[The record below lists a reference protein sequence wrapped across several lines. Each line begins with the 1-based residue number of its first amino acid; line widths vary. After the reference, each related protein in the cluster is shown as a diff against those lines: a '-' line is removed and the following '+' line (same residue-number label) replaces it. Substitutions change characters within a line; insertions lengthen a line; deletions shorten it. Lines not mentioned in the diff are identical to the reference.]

1 MNEDSEPEN
10 DLERRLNERWGIGG
24 NGDRRDPSE
33 DVEERFREL
42 LEAARKTW
50 ENLDEDERAD
60 FSCEATSMIVVTL
73 SRAQHAVSAATRHGI
88 LSPAGGRQL
97 MRECTIAVQMALA
110 VGPQA
115 ADVDTDR
122 LLRFLSEGP
131 DAVYADDEEGG
142 DGADDS

>member
-1 MNEDSEPEN
+1 MDEQGRPES
-10 DLERRLNERWGIGG
+10 DLEERLNRRWGIGDG
-24 NGDRRDPSE
+24 TERRPSD

-42 LEAARKTW
+42 LEAAQTTW
-50 ENLDEDERAD
+50 DDLDEDDRAD
-60 FSCEATSMIVVTL
+60 FACEATSMIVVTL
-73 SRAQHAVSAATRHGI
+73 SRAQHAVSAATRNGV

-110 VGPQA
+110 TGPQA

-131 DAVYADDEEGG
+131 DAVYADEESD
-142 DGADDS
+142 DG